1 MIYELVLGG
10 GQRIYIKS
18 DLDNI
23 IASTIIP
30 CRDHGS
36 AGCLPKIAPD
46 STSENPQKHCQGTG
60 FFSQM
65 LCGSYEANHAVRQST
80 IVSHDMQ
87 TGEQQIVT
95 NNVTSN
101 DQSTLDEDDD
111 QSTIYDQS
119 TLYDDGVSCA
129 GRPQD
134 LRILRTC
141 RQIYYEARSV
151 LYDSNT
157 FVFFSFATFAAYFGL
172 VTPNQLYMPRSTEPN
187 RLRAIQSMTK
197 VELHSQVGGPPMLD
211 FLSASRLIRMGLGCL
226 TSLTSLEL
234 NLSFVNDIDILRM
247 SQIDDCMFSK
257 PSSLR
262 KLVVDVQSFNLSMI
276 RQWREFRFVGEVHKL
291 EAAEGL
297 VRRILKQEGY
307 GDKIESFWRQPL
319 V

>member
-1 MIYELVLGG
+1 MIYELVVGS

-36 AGCLPKIAPD
+36 AGCLPKIAPN
-46 STSENPQKHCQGTG
+46 SASENPQNHCQGTG
-60 FFSQM
+60 LFSQM
-65 LCGSYEANHAVRQST
+65 LCASYEASHAVRQST
-80 IVSHDMQ
+80 TVSHDMQ
-87 TGEQQIVT
+87 TGEQQIAT
-95 NNVTSN
+95 KNVTSN

-111 QSTIYDQS
+111 HS
-119 TLYDDGVSCA
+119 TLYEEGLSCA

-141 RQIYYEARSV
+141 RQIYYEARPV

-172 VTPNQLYMPRSTEPN
+172 VSPNQLYMPRSTEPN

-197 VELHSQVGGPPMLD
+197 VELHGQVGGPPMLD

-234 NLSFVNDIDILRM
+234 NLSFFNNIDILRM

-262 KLVVDVQSFNLSMI
+262 KLVIDVQSFDPFML
-276 RQWREFRFVGEVHKL
+276 RPVQAFELVDEARKL
-291 EAAEGL
+291 EAAEEL

-307 GDKIESFWRQPL
+307 GDKTESFWR
-319 V
+319 